1 MTRRI
6 VRHLA
11 LLTIVVGAFLVAVPV
26 LAYTDTS
33 PGSGASTSSSTVQPG
48 VPFTFTATFTDLPQG
63 TNVTFSGASAA
74 LPQVEAV
81 VTEAEAA
88 TCTGIVFNPPSAALD
103 ASHSASTQVTIP
115 SSCAGQNVVL
125 TATGPQGQTVS
136 ATVTV
141 AGGFPNTAGAPQ
153 SLPFGWVVIA
163 IGLLLL
169 VGGTFG
175 LSRGAR
181 KSSSEARA

>member
-1 MTRRI
+1 MTRRL

-11 LLTIVVGAFLVAVPV
+11 LLAIVVGAFLVAVPA

-33 PGSGASTSSSTVQPG
+33 PGSGATTSSSVVQPG
-48 VPFTFTATFTDLPQG
+48 QPFTFTATFTDLPQG
-63 TNVTFSGASAA
+63 TTVTFSGASAA
-74 LPQVEAV
+74 VPQVEAV

-88 TCTGIVFNPPSAALD
+88 TCTGIVFNPGSAPLG
-103 ASHSASTQVTIP
+103 SNHSASTQVTIP

-153 SLPFGWVVIA
+153 SVPFGWVVIA

-181 KSSSEARA
+181 KATSEVRA